1 MACWGVV
8 GTSFQGGVE
17 AGRAGREG
25 VRARVAIHG
34 TNVEALTGDETFRIP
49 IARCSLAR
57 AGKKIVVRD
66 EQGPLVIWSD
76 DDGFLDA
83 LALAQRGTLKEQV
96 GRLRAAARRRRA
108 LWSLGKAL
116 IAAAA
121 LLAASVPFTR
131 WAVRGG
137 IPALGDRL
145 GESALTRLDL
155 RSGVAPTVEQQLTVI
170 AEQLRPACAPSTRSF
185 RVLLA
190 GYAEV
195 HSFGVP
201 PDAVVVTAGLV
212 CGAGDAGIVMAAVAR
227 ELAHLENGDV
237 RRHVAEAVDWH
248 TPLDLALGD
257 AGGLRDRMLDFA
269 DPRRSPGFTPD
280 QDAAARERTLTLL
293 TSAGVPLAAGQD
305 LTSLMAQ
312 LDRLSLDAADED
324 PPPPPPAAAKDGTPG
339 TPGTPDWAKVRAEAC
354 GLIGH

>member
-1 MACWGVV
+1 MA
-8 GTSFQGGVE
+8 TSFQGGVE
-17 AGRAGREG
+17 AGRAGRED

-57 AGKKIVVRD
+57 AGKRIVVRD

-116 IAAAA
+116 VATAA
-121 LLAASVPFTR
+121 LVAASVPFTR

-137 IPALGDRL
+137 IPAVGDRL

-212 CGAGDAGIVMAAVAR
+212 CGAGDAGVVTAAVAR
-227 ELAHLENGDV
+227 ELAHLENRDV
-237 RRHVAEAVDWH
+237 RHHVAEAVDWH
-248 TPLDLALGD
+248 APIDLLLGD
-257 AGGLRDRMLDFA
+257 GGGLRDRMLDFA
-269 DPRRSPGFTPD
+269 DPRRSPGFTPA
-280 QDAAARERTLTLL
+280 QDAAARERALTLL

-305 LTSLMAQ
+305 VAALMAQ
-312 LDRLSLDAADED
+312 LDQLSTGAPDEE
-324 PPPPPPAAAKDGTPG
+324 PPPPAAKDGKDVKD
-339 TPGTPDWAKVRAEAC
+339 GTPDWAKVRAEAC
-354 GLIGH
+354 GLIGD